1 MAAIVL
7 QDNPATDVGNGKGHF
22 LGALQYTVI
31 DATHARLDV
40 QLQNTTDPSRRG
52 YITAFAFGN
61 PSGLI
66 TGVSILFNNS
76 GGMDLIGGPTYS
88 GGIDCLNATTGW
100 GNADIGLSL
109 SDDWNTAGYLPAI
122 RRGIRNGKTVAFQL
136 ALVGTSLNTLSE
148 ASFHS
153 KTTSGTTPVFF
164 PVHFRWL
171 DDEQTIAGDDR
182 VASS

>member
-31 DATHARLDV
+31 DTTHARLDV
-40 QLQNTTDPSRRG
+40 QVRNTTDPARRG
-52 YITAFAFGN
+52 LITAFAFGN

-66 TGVSILFNNS
+66 TGVSILYNNS
-76 GGMDLIGGPTYS
+76 GGMDLIGGPTYA
-88 GGIDCLNATTGW
+88 GTIDCLNATTGW
-100 GNADIGLSL
+100 GNAAIGLSITN
-109 SDDWNTAGYLPAI
+109 DWNTAGYLPNLLSA
-122 RRGIRNGKTVAFQL
+122 IRNGQTSAFQL
-136 ALVGTSLNTLSE
+136 ALTGTSLNTLTE
-148 ASFHS
+148 ASFHAAA
-153 KTTSGTTPVFF
+153 TSGATPVFF

-171 DDEQTIAGDDR
+171 DDEQSIAGDDR

>member
-31 DATHARLDV
+31 DATHARLDL
-40 QLQNTTDPSRRG
+40 QLKNTTDPGRRG
-52 YITAFAFGN
+52 YITACAFGN
-61 PSGLI
+61 PSSLI
-66 TGVSILFNNS
+66 TGVTILYNDT
-76 GGMDLIGGPTYS
+76 GGMDLIGGPS
-88 GGIDCLNATTGW
+88 WHGGIDCLNATTSW

-109 SDDWNTAGYLPAI
+109 GPDWNTAGSLPAI
-122 RRGIRNGKTVAFQL
+122 RRGIRNWQTGTFQL
-136 ALVGTSLNTLSE
+136 SLTGTALNTLSE
-148 ASFHS
+148 ASFHAAV
-153 KTTSGTTPVFF
+153 TSGGTPVFF

-171 DDEQTIAGDDR
+171 DDEQSISGDDR